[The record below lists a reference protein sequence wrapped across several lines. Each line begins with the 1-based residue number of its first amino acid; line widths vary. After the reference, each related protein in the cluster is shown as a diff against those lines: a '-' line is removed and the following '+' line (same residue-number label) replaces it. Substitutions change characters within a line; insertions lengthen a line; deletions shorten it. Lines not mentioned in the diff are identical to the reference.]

1 MGASVHGVGQVVAT
15 AGGVGTVAIGTAVL
29 VKLVRVLLLAPMVTV
44 AAVSARRSAPHGSGE
59 AAADVPLVPLFVVGF
74 LAMVVVRSAGLV
86 PDGVLGLHL
95 VGCPDGAVTPR
106 RRSGHRVASVVRR
119 SGVGPP
125 WGSSRRRL
133 DRGET
138 LDT

>member
-1 MGASVHGVGQVVAT
+1 M
-15 AGGVGTVAIGTAVL
+15 
-29 VKLVRVLLLAPMVTV
+29 
-44 AAVSARRSAPHGSGE
+44 
-59 AAADVPLVPLFVVGF
+59 PLVPLFVVGF
-74 LAMVVVRSAGLV
+74 LAMVVVGSAGLV
-86 PDGVLGLHL
+86 PDGVLDAAATARSVLLAAALFSLGASLDLRSLAVTGRRAAAVGLVSWVLIASTSLLGLHL